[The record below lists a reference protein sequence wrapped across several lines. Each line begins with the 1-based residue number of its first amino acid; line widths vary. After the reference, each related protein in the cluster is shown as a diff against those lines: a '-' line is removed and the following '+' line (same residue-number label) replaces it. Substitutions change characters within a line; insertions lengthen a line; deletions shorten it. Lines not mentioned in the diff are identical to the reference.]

1 MTRAPRRLRRLGVAV
16 TALVALTLAACDPPP
31 GEDAFYT
38 PPASLPSQPGSVIR
52 SRPSIFTLDP
62 VDRTQAAGIRSWQV
76 LYRSTN
82 ATGGA
87 NAVSGTVLVPEAPWT
102 GLGPRPLVVYAPG
115 TRGVGD
121 DCAPSYTLAH
131 GADYEM
137 FFIKALL
144 DQGWAVTV
152 SDYEGL
158 GTPGQHTYVVGQSE
172 GRALIDAARASTRLA
187 GTGLSSSTPVAFYGY
202 SQGGGAAG
210 WAAQLESTYGSE
222 LNVRATVAGGIPGD
236 LTAVAEHLEGSP
248 FVALALLA
256 SIGLDA
262 AYPELDLETLVNDRG
277 RALLAETEGFCL
289 TSVDGIGT
297 VFETALSSRGDYV
310 TRDPLADPAWQ
321 ARLAQNEL
329 GGTKPAA
336 PVFQYHALFDEMV
349 EYQQAADL
357 RRSWCDR
364 GGNVTWTALPLAE
377 HVLGLVEGQ
386 PLGIA
391 WLSARFAGLPT
402 FGNCLL
408 P

>member
-31 GEDAFYT
+31 DEDAFYT
-38 PPASLPSQPGSVIR
+38 PPASLPSQPGAVIR
-52 SRPSIFTLDP
+52 SRTSTFTLDP
-62 VDRTQAAGIRSWQV
+62 LNRTQAAGIRSWQV
-76 LYRSTN
+76 LYRSTD

-87 NAVSGTVLVPEAPWT
+87 NAVSGTVLVPDAPWT
-102 GLGPRPLVVYAPG
+102 GSGPRPLVVYAPG

-131 GADYEM
+131 GTDYEM
-137 FFIKALL
+137 LFIKALL
-144 DQGWAVTV
+144 DQGWAVTI

-158 GTPGQHTYVVGQSE
+158 GTPGTHTYVVGQSE
-172 GRALIDAARASTRLA
+172 GRALIDAARATLRLSA
-187 GTGLSSSTPVAFYGY
+187 TGLSSSAPVAFYGY

-210 WAAQLESTYGSE
+210 WAAQMESTYGSE

-236 LTAVAEHLEGSP
+236 LTAVAEFLEGSP
-248 FVALALLA
+248 FVALELLA

-262 AYPELDLETLVNDRG
+262 AYPELDLEDYVNDRG
-277 RALLAETEGFCL
+277 RELLAETDTFCL
-289 TSVDGIGT
+289 TSVDGIAT
-297 VFETALSSRGDYV
+297 VLETALSSRMDYV
-310 TRDPLADPAWQ
+310 HTDPLATPQWK
-321 ARLAQNEL
+321 ARLAENKL
-329 GGTKPAA
+329 GATKPAA

-349 EYQQAADL
+349 ELQQASDL
-357 RRSWCDR
+357 RRTWCNR
-364 GGNVTWTALPLAE
+364 GANVTWSTLPLAE
-377 HVLGLVEGQ
+377 HALGLVEGQ

-391 WLSARFAGLPT
+391 WLSARFAGIPT